1 MAGPQ
6 NIIFIRIEQRV
17 DLEQH
22 VSQGHIDAN
31 VRAENNT
38 GLPMRKI
45 QTKTR
50 YNTFA

>member
-6 NIIFIRIEQRV
+6 NIIFIRVEQRV
-17 DLEQH
+17 DLEQQ
-22 VSQGHIDAN
+22 VSQGHVDAN
-31 VRAENNT
+31 ERAENNT
-38 GLPMRKI
+38 GCKI